1 MISWGPGSSWG
12 GLARGWHAG
21 VRCLWFVDEVTKESL
36 GKLNP
41 LCVQLAAGT
50 EPWPAL
56 GLVFPGRRQG

>member
-1 MISWGPGSSWG
+1 M
-12 GLARGWHAG
+12 
-21 VRCLWFVDEVTKESL
+21 WFVDEVTKESL